1 MRSTP
6 EHNRRKRNALIIAA
20 IAVIA
25 LVAWIGAALALGT
38 GSGGEEGGSGGEQA
52 QAPETTAGEQ
62 TAPETTERDDGPQQ
76 EGEEQQA
83 VSEGEDAGP
92 PPTHPNVPSQPSP
105 PGDWQ
110 QGEAPEGGEPPVA
123 NNPDSGSSSSGSSSR
138 GSDESADS
146 SGDSGDGVNSGED
159 GSGEGEEY
167 GFDPLGKNPK
177 PGDLTET
184 QTQRVKDTADR
195 FITAVYGYTGNSRED
210 YEQGIEQAALTHGL
224 YRSPGGERIQQYAKA
239 AGEGGIT
246 SAAVMDRFE
255 ITGTSTG
262 RVEGVAYFEVGKTY
276 NRYAE
281 LKGDTTA
288 FEQKLTLAPM
298 QGSYR
303 VIGAEAEQQQGGN

>member
-38 GSGGEEGGSGGEQA
+38 GSSGEGGSGGEQA

-76 EGEEQQA
+76 EGEQQQA

-92 PPTHPNVPSQPSP
+92 PPTHPDVPSEPSP

-123 NNPDSGSSSSGSSSR
+123 NNLDSGSSSSGSSS
-138 GSDESADS
+138 GNSSDGGN
-146 SGDSGDGVNSGED
+146 SGDA

-184 QTQRVKDTADR
+184 QSQRVKDTADR
-195 FITAVYGYTGNSRED
+195 FITAAYGYTGNSTED
-210 YEQGIEQAALTHGL
+210 YEAGIEQAALTHGL
-224 YRSPGGERIQQYAKA
+224 YRSPGGERIQEYAKA
-239 AGEGGIT
+239 AGEEGIT

-255 ITGTSTG
+255 ITSTSTG
-262 RVEGVAYFEVGKTY
+262 RVEGVAYFEVGSSY

-281 LKGDTTA
+281 LTGDTTA

-303 VIGAEAEQQQGGN
+303 VIAAEVEQQQGGN